1 MPAQPKQMI
10 GAIEKILLPI
20 LREKNFKGTFP
31 DFFREKNGHIDLLS
45 FQFNKYGGSF
55 AVNIS
60 YANKERNNI
69 TPYSGKDVPPE
80 KLTAYH
86 GKDRLRLGSKP
97 ILLFLLF
104 RREKVNGDHWFRYKE
119 NFFSR
124 RNVFENAAKEVI
136 PYLENQAEEWWRSKY
151 IS

>member
-97 ILLFLLF
+97 ILLF
-104 RREKVNGDHWFRYKE
+104 
-119 NFFSR
+119 
-124 RNVFENAAKEVI
+124 
-136 PYLENQAEEWWRSKY
+136 
-151 IS
+151 